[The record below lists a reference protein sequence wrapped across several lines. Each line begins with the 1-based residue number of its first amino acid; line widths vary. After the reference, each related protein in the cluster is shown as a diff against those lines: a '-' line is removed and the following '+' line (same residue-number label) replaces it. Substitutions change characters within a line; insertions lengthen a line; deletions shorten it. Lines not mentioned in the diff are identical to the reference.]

1 MKKYLVSALI
11 IIAFSCTQDVID
23 DVQMIPNESLS
34 INLDE
39 GIKLENY
46 IVTDQVSVNLKVN
59 KSGNYKVAIENIAGN
74 VVSKENIELKLGS
87 NIHKIYVKALPISSY
102 TVKLTDESGRLIG
115 VEIFSMQN

>member
-1 MKKYLVSALI
+1 MRKYLVSALI
-11 IIAFSCTQDVID
+11 IIAFSCTQDVIE

-74 VVSKENIELKLGS
+74 VVSKEKIELKLGS

>member
-11 IIAFSCTQDVID
+11 IIAFSCTQDVIED
-23 DVQMIPNESLS
+23 AQMIPNESLS

-59 KSGNYKVAIENIAGN
+59 KSGNYKVTIENIAGN
-74 VVSKENIELKLGS
+74 VISKENIELKLGS
-87 NIHKIYVKALPISSY
+87 NIHKIYVKALPVSSY
-102 TVKLTDESGRLIG
+102 TVKLIDESGRLIG

>member
-1 MKKYLVSALI
+1 MKKYLLSALI
-11 IIAFSCTQDVID
+11 IIAFSCTQDVIE

-115 VEIFSMQN
+115 IEIFSMQN

>member
-59 KSGNYKVAIENIAGN
+59 KSGNYKIAIENIAGG

-87 NIHKIYVKALPISSY
+87 NIHKIYVKALPVSSY
-102 TVKLTDESGRLIG
+102 TVKLIDESGRLIG

>member
-11 IIAFSCTQDVID
+11 IIAFSCTQDVIE

-46 IVTDQVSVNLKVN
+46 IVTDQVSVNLKVG
-59 KSGNYKVAIENIAGN
+59 KSGNYKVAIENIAGS

-87 NIHKIYVKALPISSY
+87 NIHKIYVIALPISSY

>member
-11 IIAFSCTQDVID
+11 IIAFSCTQDVIED
-23 DVQMIPNESLS
+23 AQMIPNESLS

-115 VEIFSMQN
+115 IEIFSMQN

>member
-11 IIAFSCTQDVID
+11 IIAFSCTQDVIE

-59 KSGNYKVAIENIAGN
+59 KSGNYKVVIENIAGN

-115 VEIFSMQN
+115 IEIFSMQN

>member
-23 DVQMIPNESLS
+23 DVQMVPNESLS

-59 KSGNYKVAIENIAGN
+59 KSGNYKVTIENIAGS

-102 TVKLTDESGRLIG
+102 TVKLIDESGRLIG

>member
-11 IIAFSCTQDVID
+11 IVAFSCTQDVIE

-59 KSGNYKVAIENIAGN
+59 KSGNYKVSIENIAGN
-74 VVSKENIELKLGS
+74 VISKENIELKLGS
-87 NIHKIYVKALPISSY
+87 NIHKIYVKALPVSSY

>member
-11 IIAFSCTQDVID
+11 IITFSCTQDVIE

-34 INLDE
+34 INLNE

-46 IVTDQVSVNLKVN
+46 IVTDQVSVNLKVG

-74 VVSKENIELKLGS
+74 VISKENIELKLGS
-87 NIHKIYVKALPISSY
+87 NIHKIYVKALPVSSY

>member
-1 MKKYLVSALI
+1 MRKYLVSALI
-11 IIAFSCTQDVID
+11 IIAFSCTQDVIE

-59 KSGNYKVAIENIAGN
+59 KSGNYKVSIENIAGN
-74 VVSKENIELKLGS
+74 VISKENIELKLGS
-87 NIHKIYVKALPISSY
+87 NIHKIYVKALPVSSY

>member
-11 IIAFSCTQDVID
+11 IIAFSCTQDVIE

-87 NIHKIYVKALPISSY
+87 NIHKIYVKALPVSSY

>member
-1 MKKYLVSALI
+1 MRKYLVSALI
-11 IIAFSCTQDVID
+11 IIAFSCTQDVIE

-74 VVSKENIELKLGS
+74 VISKENIELKLGS

-115 VEIFSMQN
+115 IEIFSMQN

>member
-1 MKKYLVSALI
+1 MRKYLVSALI
-11 IIAFSCTQDVID
+11 IIAFSCTQDVIE

-102 TVKLTDESGRLIG
+102 TVKLTDESGKLIG

>member
-1 MKKYLVSALI
+1 MRKYLVSALI
-11 IIAFSCTQDVID
+11 IIAFSCTQDVIE

-115 VEIFSMQN
+115 IEIFSMQN

>member
-1 MKKYLVSALI
+1 MKKYLLSALI
-11 IIAFSCTQDVID
+11 IIAFSCTQDVIE

-59 KSGNYKVAIENIAGN
+59 KSGNYKVTIENIAGS

-102 TVKLTDESGRLIG
+102 TVKLIDESNRVIG

>member
-102 TVKLTDESGRLIG
+102 AVKLIDESDRLIG
-115 VEIFSMQN
+115 IEIFSMQN

>member
-1 MKKYLVSALI
+1 MRKYLVSALI
-11 IIAFSCTQDVID
+11 IIAFSCTQDVIE

-87 NIHKIYVKALPISSY
+87 NIHKIYVKALPVSSY
-102 TVKLTDESGRLIG
+102 TVKLIDESDRLIG

>member
-1 MKKYLVSALI
+1 MKKYLISALI
-11 IIAFSCTQDVID
+11 IIAFSCTQDVIE

-115 VEIFSMQN
+115 IEIFSMQN

>member
-1 MKKYLVSALI
+1 MRKYLVSALI
-11 IIAFSCTQDVID
+11 IIAFSCTQEVID

-59 KSGNYKVAIENIAGN
+59 KSGNYKVAIENIAGS

-87 NIHKIYVKALPISSY
+87 NIHKIYVKALPVSSY

-115 VEIFSMQN
+115 IEIFSMQN

>member
-1 MKKYLVSALI
+1 MKKYLLSALI
-11 IIAFSCTQDVID
+11 IIAFSCTQDVIE

-74 VVSKENIELKLGS
+74 VISKENIELKLGS

-115 VEIFSMQN
+115 IEIFSMQN

>member
-11 IIAFSCTQDVID
+11 IIAFSCTQDVIE

-59 KSGNYKVAIENIAGN
+59 KYGNYKVAIENIAGN

-102 TVKLTDESGRLIG
+102 TVKLPDESGRLIG
-115 VEIFSMQN
+115 IEIFSMQN

>member
-11 IIAFSCTQDVID
+11 IIAFSCTQDVIE

-46 IVTDQVSVNLKVN
+46 IVTDEVLVNLKIN
-59 KSGNYKVAIENIAGN
+59 KTANYTIIIENIIGN
-74 VVSKENIELKLGS
+74 VVSKERIDLKFGN
-87 NIHKIYVKALPISSY
+87 NIHKIYVKALPVSSY
-102 TVKLTDESGRLIG
+102 TVKLVDEYDRLIG

>member
-11 IIAFSCTQDVID
+11 IIAFSCTQDVIE

-46 IVTDQVSVNLKVN
+46 IVTDQVSVNLKVS

-102 TVKLTDESGRLIG
+102 TVKLIDESGRLIG